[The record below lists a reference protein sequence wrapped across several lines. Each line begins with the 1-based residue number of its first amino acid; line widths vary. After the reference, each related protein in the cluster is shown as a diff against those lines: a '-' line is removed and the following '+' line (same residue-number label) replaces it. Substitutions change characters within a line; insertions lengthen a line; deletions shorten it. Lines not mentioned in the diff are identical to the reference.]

1 MGKTGLVME
10 GGSMRGIFTAGALDV
25 LMENDITFDGAVGVS
40 AGACFG
46 CNIKSKQIGRAIR
59 YNKKYCKNWRYMS
72 IRSWIL
78 TGNAFG
84 KEFAYYKLPFELDVW
99 DEKTYR
105 ENPMDFY
112 AVATDM
118 KTGEAVYQLINE
130 GGVEDIEW
138 IRASSSLPVMS
149 KPVIINGRY
158 LSDGG
163 TSDSIP
169 LKFMQEKGYEK
180 NFVILTQPRD
190 YVKHLNKPFWLFK
203 IALRKY
209 PALIEALKR
218 RPDMYNGETAY
229 IKKQEELGN
238 TFVIAPPA
246 KLDISPMEKN
256 PDKMEAVY
264 QLGRKVMTER
274 LEELKTFLEK

>member
-78 TGNAFG
+78 TGNVFG

-169 LKFMQEKGYEK
+169 LKFMQDKGYEK

-190 YVKHLNKPFWLFK
+190 YVKHLNKPFWVFK
-203 IALRKY
+203 LALRKY
-209 PALIEALKR
+209 PALIEALKK

-229 IKKQEELGN
+229 IKKQEELGS

-246 KLDISPMEKN
+246 KLDISPMEKD
-256 PDKMEAVY
+256 PERMEAIY
-264 QLGRKVMTER
+264 QLGRKVMMEN
-274 LEELKTFLEK
+274 LEGLKTFLEK

>member
-72 IRSWIL
+72 LRSWIL
-78 TGNAFG
+78 TGNVFG

-118 KTGEAVYQLINE
+118 KTGEAVYQLIND

-190 YVKHLNKPFWLFK
+190 YVKHLNKPFWVFK
-203 IALRKY
+203 LALRKY
-209 PALIEALKR
+209 PALIEALKK

-229 IKKQEELGN
+229 IRKQEEAGN

-256 PDKMEAVY
+256 PDRMEAVY
-264 QLGRKVMTER
+264 QLGRKVMMEN
-274 LEELKTFLEK
+274 LDGLKTFLEK